1 MRPVPRPL
9 MLLCAAAAAV
19 ALAAPCG
26 AQGMPAMTSLTADLG
41 VVGESGNAN
50 FTTVSVGDRLLHRNG
65 RWDVVQTARYAHS
78 SANRATTASELQLGV
93 RADYAMS
100 RRTGL
105 FASVDGERN
114 TFAGFRSRVN
124 EALGVEWREV
134 ETATDSLSLDV
145 GAEYTEERDDDR
157 ANTRYPAGRTEAR
170 YKHAFASTGYFEQTA
185 DFEPDIRPHAGRR
198 VNTESAVVA
207 PLSSRLALKV
217 DYRIRYESRPPFG
230 YRTTDRIITT
240 GLQITY

>member
-1 MRPVPRPL
+1 M
-9 MLLCAAAAAV
+9 
-19 ALAAPCG
+19 
-26 AQGMPAMTSLTADLG
+26 
-41 VVGESGNAN
+41 
-50 FTTVSVGDRLLHRNG
+50 
-65 RWDVVQTARYAHS
+65 
-78 SANRATTASELQLGV
+78 

-105 FASVDGERN
+105 FANVDGERN
-114 TFAGFRSRVN
+114 TFAGFRARVN
-124 EALGVEWREV
+124 EALGVEWREM
-134 ETATDSLSLDV
+134 ETATDSLALDV
-145 GAEYTEERDDDR
+145 GGEYTEEQDDDR
-157 ANTRYPAGRTEAR
+157 TSTRYPAGRVEAR
-170 YKHAFASTGYFEQTA
+170 YRHVFASTGYFEQTA

-207 PLSSRLALKV
+207 PLSRRLALKV